1 VATFANATSLR
12 LTATAAGRSRFAGWT
27 GDCSGTAACVLSMT
41 ANHSVTAK
49 FVRPLAPCVVP
60 NVRGLTLKKAATKL
74 RRAHCSLGKVTRK
87 TAPARKRGKV
97 LAQKPKPGTKL
108 RPGAKVNVT
117 LGKR

>member
-1 VATFANATSLR
+1 VATFGDGTSVR

-49 FVRPLAPCVVP
+49 FVRPLSPCVVP
-60 NVRGLTLKKAATKL
+60 TVRGLTLRKAATKL

-87 TAPARKRGKV
+87 AAPARKRGKV
-97 LAQKPKPGTKL
+97 LAQKPKPGAKL
-108 RPGAKVNVT
+108 RHGAKVNVT
-117 LGKR
+117 VGKR